1 MSVATTVN
9 YEELTRQ
16 QKFSIFLVMLGP
28 DAASALLENFKDEEV
43 ETICRDITKFQLVD
57 LETQKK
63 VIEELKDILQFS
75 QSSVIGGQSF
85 AQKILE
91 RRTQGDNKAE
101 DWLNRI
107 APSDG
112 VANILREMEEME
124 PEQLYNLIA
133 DEQPQTIA
141 FLFSNLNP
149 EKAAAALSLL
159 PDRMRDQVLARLG
172 GGWLPLLLII

>member
-28 DAASALLENFKDEEV
+28 DAASALLENFEDEEV

-91 RRTQGDNKAE
+91 RTQGDNKAE

-112 VANILREMEEME
+112 IANILREMGRW
-124 PEQLYNLIA
+124 
-133 DEQPQTIA
+133 
-141 FLFSNLNP
+141 SLN
-149 EKAAAALSLL
+149 SFIT
-159 PDRMRDQVLARLG
+159 
-172 GGWLPLLLII
+172 LLLMSSLRRLHFCFLI